1 MYIWR
6 EWDLYL
12 MSCIFT
18 TFGYKAGYIIAEEG
32 NPPTLESYGQM
43 WLVNEQRMSL
53 FPRLF
58 SQSSQANEFRG
69 GTRDHEATEAVK
81 VAWWLCYACKFDCA
95 VRCIIM
101 QSLWFKWMLPKKLLM
116 YSLIFDNFLNK
127 NHNAVALMKTDF
139 DQKRFWSKTTSGR
152 TVRVTSGD
160 GVHQIVILNVV
171 FLSIVDW
178 GIFNVYI
185 EDYVA

>member
-32 NPPTLESYGQM
+32 NPPTLETYGQM
-43 WLVNEQRMSL
+43 WLVNKQRMSL
-53 FPRLF
+53 FQRLF
-58 SQSSQANEFRG
+58 SQSSQANEFKG

-81 VAWWLCYACKFDCA
+81 VAWWLCYACKFGCA

-116 YSLIFDNFLNK
+116 YSLIFHNFLNK

-139 DQKRFWSKTTSGR
+139 DQKRILIQNDIR
-152 TVRVTSGD
+152 AD
-160 GVHQIVILNVV
+160 GQSHVWRWRPPNSYTERCFFVNCRLRNI
-171 FLSIVDW
+171 
-178 GIFNVYI
+178 
-185 EDYVA
+185 